1 MLKQIEKDHK
11 VSYNSLMKSAQGNP
25 FYALSQYSSIVRRAA
40 AKTRNLL
47 LEYGE
52 NIHAVDCLSAVM
64 SRAHFSNDFPL
75 ANFLIANYSLAREHL
90 AVRTIQGSLLVC
102 LRSPAQFS
110 EIISKH
116 RHAWVSS
123 DIEYSQKLAS
133 NSKSSTVSRKA
144 RAKVSFL
151 SSVLQ
156 RWVPI
161 SIFLNIPAI
170 LGADNEIVCT
180 STPRILGSLVQYWKP
195 IFDGSNGI
203 T

>member
-1 MLKQIEKDHK
+1 MLKQIEKEHK
-11 VSYNSLMKSAQGNP
+11 MFYNFLMKSAQGNP
-25 FYALSQYSSIVRRAA
+25 FYALSQYNVIVRRAA

-52 NIHAVDCLSAVM
+52 NIHAVDSLYSVM
-64 SRAHFSNDFPL
+64 SRAHFSNDFL
-75 ANFLIANYSLAREHL
+75 FAQFLISNHSLAREHL
-90 AVRTIQGSLLVC
+90 AVRTIQGSSIVC

-116 RHAWVSS
+116 RHACVSS
-123 DIEYSQKLAS
+123 DIEYSQRLAS
-133 NSKSSTVSRKA
+133 NSKSSAVSHKA

-161 SIFLNIPAI
+161 
-170 LGADNEIVCT
+170 
-180 STPRILGSLVQYWKP
+180 
-195 IFDGSNGI
+195 
-203 T
+203 